1 MARARGRQ
9 SAAYAFVR
17 SVGAWLHPVSGFR
30 PHSQTELELQD
41 RVGLVSLFCIA
52 TGAITMLAAGIAVIP
67 DPVHI
72 QQSPQFSSTALEAAT
87 FLVLVSVFAPQAIFR
102 TRSAALTRQVLDNPT
117 SPIPPW
123 RTTIITFDAVLV
135 GAMLS
140 GLYFEAELSL
150 LFFGMALVI
159 RVMVTSRRALEADPN
174 ARFHNMTQ
182 AWTTAATGGVAFA
195 IVKPL
200 SGLVSLDGSI
210 APLVLAALVAMY
222 VGLVFNAIER
232 WVNADRGK
240 WAFARD
246 AVDLRRIIVAIVS
259 AVIAWTVAVMGEQ
272 VGGMFTST
280 DTAAG
285 TLAGL
290 GTFLAAWL
298 LLWFVS
304 IQMWTRDAMR
314 TLRLWADHQSEVM
327 GRLADGSL
335 SAELAARASIPIT
348 ARIAAS
354 VFGAT
359 KAMVVL
365 DNGRGRVT
373 THLVAVDRYANSP
386 QPEARD
392 VLVEPSMRMEVYPA
406 PDHPNMTSITVAG
419 WLWTGWFTTR
429 SSRIVG
435 TFTELAS
442 ASLLAPIIA
451 ANDDLV
457 GHAFDTMFDSVNRW
471 PTLSAFEQAVDHM
484 QRRADDNPHTDS
496 LILGVYAIDEFG
508 ALEGGRFEQAAVAQV
523 MRLAMGHPDFAGH
536 DMFYSYEKPGRVWV
550 ALSGGPIIRNGI
562 GVLRDLQ
569 QFINEHGSVPSARL
583 DVDVH
588 VSVSFGYAAHQ
599 VDEFT
604 CTGLM
609 IAALNR
615 LAIDQSSRDPFTV
628 ENLITYDIT
637 PEDITGEASTPV
649 TAVNVLNL
657 LVSDNA
663 TTTASPFTTRFV
675 PVCDVVSGRTEAV
688 LAEIGWHRSFG
699 SLDMS
704 DANAF
709 LTLVNRQRRLAAEA
723 TRIIIERL
731 QNVFAEADH
740 LGLEQLPIIVR
751 VPASLLHPDAREY
764 ALPNLITPTL
774 DRRECSRTVLL
785 FNTVPSG
792 AVQALRVLTDRGLN
806 IAVTAAA
813 AAAADPTDLLG
824 WQRWGILFPQHVIQ
838 GPNGIDA
845 LTVQQTASAIA
856 THGTRLIGIADQ
868 FADPR
873 DLVEHSITW
882 TIDPAQTLDSVRESV
897 GSRLPRDS

>member
-1 MARARGRQ
+1 
-9 SAAYAFVR
+9 
-17 SVGAWLHPVSGFR
+17 
-30 PHSQTELELQD
+30 
-41 RVGLVSLFCIA
+41 
-52 TGAITMLAAGIAVIP
+52 
-67 DPVHI
+67 
-72 QQSPQFSSTALEAAT
+72 
-87 FLVLVSVFAPQAIFR
+87 
-102 TRSAALTRQVLDNPT
+102 
-117 SPIPPW
+117 
-123 RTTIITFDAVLV
+123 
-135 GAMLS
+135 
-140 GLYFEAELSL
+140 
-150 LFFGMALVI
+150 
-159 RVMVTSRRALEADPN
+159 
-174 ARFHNMTQ
+174 
-182 AWTTAATGGVAFA
+182 
-195 IVKPL
+195 
-200 SGLVSLDGSI
+200 
-210 APLVLAALVAMY
+210 
-222 VGLVFNAIER
+222 
-232 WVNADRGK
+232 
-240 WAFARD
+240 
-246 AVDLRRIIVAIVS
+246 
-259 AVIAWTVAVMGEQ
+259 
-272 VGGMFTST
+272 
-280 DTAAG
+280 
-285 TLAGL
+285 
-290 GTFLAAWL
+290 
-298 LLWFVS
+298 
-304 IQMWTRDAMR
+304 
-314 TLRLWADHQSEVM
+314 
-327 GRLADGSL
+327 
-335 SAELAARASIPIT
+335 
-348 ARIAAS
+348 
-354 VFGAT
+354 
-359 KAMVVL
+359 
-365 DNGRGRVT
+365 
-373 THLVAVDRYANSP
+373 
-386 QPEARD
+386 
-392 VLVEPSMRMEVYPA
+392 
-406 PDHPNMTSITVAG
+406 
-419 WLWTGWFTTR
+419 
-429 SSRIVG
+429 
-435 TFTELAS
+435 
-442 ASLLAPIIA
+442 
-451 ANDDLV
+451 
-457 GHAFDTMFDSVNRW
+457 
-471 PTLSAFEQAVDHM
+471 
-484 QRRADDNPHTDS
+484 
-496 LILGVYAIDEFG
+496 
-508 ALEGGRFEQAAVAQV
+508 
-523 MRLAMGHPDFAGH
+523 
-536 DMFYSYEKPGRVWV
+536 MFYSYEKPGRVWV

-604 CTGLM
+604 CAGLM

-657 LVSDNA
+657 LVSDHA

-675 PVCDVVSGRTEAV
+675 PVCDVVSGSTEAV

-723 TRIIIERL
+723 SRIIIERL
-731 QNVFAEADH
+731 KTVFAEADH

-751 VPASLLHPDAREY
+751 VPASLLYPDAREY

-792 AVQALRVLTDRGLN
+792 AVQALRVLTDRGLHV
-806 IAVTAAA
+806 AVTAAA

-882 TIDPAQTLDSVRESV
+882 TIDPRLTFDSVRESV